1 MNPALRKLN
10 ALIEKKIDLY
20 DKFILLL
27 QEQWDAITG
36 YSLDSLQAILLK
48 KEALVDQIQALEKER
63 LGLMGKMNLPQGS
76 APANLTLKQIIQIAP
91 DPMGGQLKKSR
102 ETLLARIA
110 TINGLHENLKGLMDR
125 SSLSL
130 KKSLALFHSKGEE
143 ASSPYHPNGKLQEG
157 NLQGRMLS
165 LDA

>member
-10 ALIEKKIDLY
+10 ALIEKKIALY

-27 QEQWDAITG
+27 QEQWNSITE
-36 YSLDSLQAILLK
+36 YSLDSLQAILIK

-63 LGLMGKMNLPQGS
+63 MSLMGKVNPPAGAAS
-76 APANLTLKQIIQIAP
+76 ATLTLKQIIQNTP
-91 DPMGGQLKKSR
+91 GPVGGQLKKGR
-102 ETLLARIA
+102 EALLARIA

-130 KKSLALFHSKGEE
+130 KKSLVLFHSKGEE

-157 NLQGRMLS
+157 KLQGRMLS

>member
-1 MNPALRKLN
+1 MNPALRQLN
-10 ALIEKKIDLY
+10 ALIEKKIALY

-27 QEQWDAITG
+27 KEQWSSITD
-36 YSLDSLQAILLK
+36 YSLESLQTVLVK
-48 KEALVDQIQALEKER
+48 KEALVDQIQALEAER
-63 LGLMGKMNLPQGS
+63 LRLMGKINSPGAS
-76 APANLTLKQIIQIAP
+76 AGADRTLKQIIQITP
-91 DPMGGQLKKSR
+91 GPLGVQLKKRR
-102 ETLLARIA
+102 EVLLDRIV

-130 KKSLALFHSKGEE
+130 KKNLVLFHSKGEE

-157 NLQGRMLS
+157 NMQGRMLN

>member
-20 DKFILLL
+20 DNFILLL
-27 QEQWDAITG
+27 QEQWDSITG
-36 YSLDSLQAILLK
+36 YSLGSLQAILIK

-63 LGLMGKMNLPQGS
+63 LGLMGKMNPPLGS
-76 APANLTLKQIIQIAP
+76 APANLTLKQIIQITP
-91 DPMGGQLKKSR
+91 GPMGGQLQKSR

-130 KKSLALFHSKGEE
+130 KKSLVLFHSKGEE

>member
-1 MNPALRKLN
+1 MNPALRKIN
-10 ALIEKKIDLY
+10 ALIEKKISLY

-27 QEQWDAITG
+27 QEQWDSITE
-36 YSLDSLQAILLK
+36 YSLDSLQAILVK

-63 LGLMGKMNLPQGS
+63 MSLMEKVIPSSGA
-76 APANLTLKQIIQIAP
+76 APATLTLKQIIQNTP
-91 DPMGGQLKKSR
+91 GPLGGKLKKGR
-102 ETLLARIA
+102 ETLLARIS
-110 TINGLHENLKGLMDR
+110 TINGLHEKLKGLMDR

-130 KKSLALFHSKGEE
+130 KKSLVLFHSKGEE

-157 NLQGRMLS
+157 KLQGRMLS

>member
-20 DKFILLL
+20 DQFILLL
-27 QEQWDAITG
+27 QEQWDSITG
-36 YSLDSLQAILLK
+36 YSLDSLQAILIK
-48 KEALVDQIQALEKER
+48 KEALIDQIQALEKER
-63 LGLMGKMNLPQGS
+63 LGLMGKMNPPLGS
-76 APANLTLKQIIQIAP
+76 APANLTLKQIIQITP
-91 DPMGGQLKKSR
+91 GPVGVQLKKGR

-130 KKSLALFHSKGEE
+130 KKSLVLFHSKGEE